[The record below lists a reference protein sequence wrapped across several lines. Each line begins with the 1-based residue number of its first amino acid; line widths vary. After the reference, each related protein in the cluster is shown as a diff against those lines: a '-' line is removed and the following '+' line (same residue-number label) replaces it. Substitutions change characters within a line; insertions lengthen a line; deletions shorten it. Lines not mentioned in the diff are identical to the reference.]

1 MASTKQ
7 PPIDPS
13 KIRAAVFDLGG
24 VLIDGGPG
32 EVIAFGDRVGLEPG
46 VWQEMR
52 REIFGNQ
59 GTWAKLERG
68 EVSLAEF
75 AAELRRRVLQAGGSA
90 SESDTLSFMGTP
102 DPMSARSLI
111 RDEMLDA
118 VRRLKSVMPTALLTN
133 NVQEW
138 RGGWS
143 AVFDDD
149 SLFDVVIDSS
159 AIGSRKPETK
169 IYEHTRERLG
179 IPHEEIFFIDDIGQN
194 LKAARAL
201 GWQTLL
207 FTNITEVLPVLHNI
221 HESQ

>member
-46 VWQEMR
+46 AWQEMR

-75 AAELRRRVLQAGGSA
+75 AAELRRRVLQAGGNA

-102 DPMSARSLI
+102 DPMSARNLI

-118 VRRLKSVMPTALLTN
+118 V
-133 NVQEW
+133 
-138 RGGWS
+138 
-143 AVFDDD
+143 

-159 AIGSRKPETK
+159 AIGSRKPEPK

-207 FTNITEVLPVLHNI
+207 FTNIAEVLPVLHDI